1 MADEP
6 NVGEDLFSFAQVLV
20 RELLKKYGLRWDSH
34 RIEDAEQELFLAG
47 WQVWCDTQN
56 AGLAKNRM
64 ASRQKNLLRD
74 FCSEKKHEP
83 KAASR
88 HLDEPGGDKTGKH
101 WDEDAV
107 RDRQNASSLARIR
120 DDPAVNVAFEE
131 YLERMPDRR
140 RQIALLRWAGYSDR
154 EIADEVGVSLRTV
167 ERELSELRREHE
179 DEERS

>member
-20 RELLKKYGLRWDSH
+20 RELLKKHTLRWDSH

-47 WQVWCDTQN
+47 WQVWRDTQN

-74 FCSEKKHEP
+74 FFSELHHEP
-83 KAASR
+83 KADIDR
-88 HLDEPGGDKTGKH
+88 LDSMAADKGRKP
-101 WDEDAV
+101 WDENAV
-107 RDRQNASSLARIR
+107 RDRQNASSLGRIR